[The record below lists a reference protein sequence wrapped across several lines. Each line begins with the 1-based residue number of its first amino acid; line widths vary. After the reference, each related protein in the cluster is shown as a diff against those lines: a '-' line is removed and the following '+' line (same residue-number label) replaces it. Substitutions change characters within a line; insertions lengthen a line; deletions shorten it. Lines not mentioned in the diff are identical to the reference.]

1 MMSKLCTHSERYGKD
16 NHVGVEVK
24 PDVADSPQGF
34 AFAVAEASKN
44 IDAACTTHTH
54 QLHINYP
61 PQLSITHPLEC
72 SLTVEIML

>member
-44 IDAACTTHTH
+44 IDAACTTDPYTSITH
-54 QLHINYP
+54 QLSTPAISYTP
-61 PQLSITHPLEC
+61 SG
-72 SLTVEIML
+72 V